1 MKKLDVSVIIPFYKK
16 ESEFKFAI
24 EKNYKQFKNIKEL
37 IIVFDEPINIDQYK
51 YLFNYKINYKFY
63 QNDEK
68 HPWRNPSVVINFGLA
83 QATGKY
89 CIVISPESI
98 LLDNAIHSL
107 VCECDENTFT
117 VGSILFTTYDY
128 YASHCSNNEILMSHY
143 GNETRCEKFISGF
156 NYGSICCT
164 KENLEKVEY
173 YTNDF
178 IKKGWGG
185 EDDNIRSKLEAK
197 GIVKKILNDA
207 KLLHLESNHEFE
219 MRFIKMKNV
228 IHQGSELA
236 YDNFSKID

>member
-1 MKKLDVSVIIPFYKK
+1 
-16 ESEFKFAI
+16 
-24 EKNYKQFKNIKEL
+24 
-37 IIVFDEPINIDQYK
+37 
-51 YLFNYKINYKFY
+51 
-63 QNDEK
+63 
-68 HPWRNPSVVINFGLA
+68 
-83 QATGKY
+83 
-89 CIVISPESI
+89 
-98 LLDNAIHSL
+98 
-107 VCECDENTFT
+107 
-117 VGSILFTTYDY
+117 
-128 YASHCSNNEILMSHY
+128 MSHY

-207 KLLHLESNHEFE
+207 KLLHLESNREFE
-219 MRFIKMKNV
+219 MRFLKMKNI